1 MADEKGTAR
10 GPEIAGRLDM
20 RPPRRFVGGRTT
32 MSKVLTCTAPMSTI
46 GKAATADFMQL
57 FMDICPCDDVFVIVK
72 LDGESRYHERKN
84 SFG

>member
-1 MADEKGTAR
+1 
-10 GPEIAGRLDM
+10 
-20 RPPRRFVGGRTT
+20 

-46 GKAATADFMQL
+46 GKGATADFMQL